1 MSDSILTLSDVS
13 KTFRDFWGRPTVK
26 AVTSLSCSVRPGEV
40 FGLLGPNG
48 SGKSTTIRMLLGLL
62 KADSGTIEVF
72 GQQPHAPAARQAI
85 GYLPEITYL
94 HPFLTPRET
103 LRYYGRL
110 SGLSGSTLETRIDD
124 LLKLVGLKH
133 AENRYVGAFSKGMT
147 RRVGLAQALLN
158 APRLLILDEPT
169 SGLDP
174 VGTREV
180 KDLILA
186 FKQRGISVLMS
197 SHLLGDVQEC
207 ADRVLILERGI
218 TRAQGDLNALQGSLE
233 AFFLNALTTDNTQP
247 PLEAAGGLAWL
258 GHHQP

>member
-1 MSDSILTLSDVS
+1 MTNETVLSLSDVR
-13 KTFRDFWGRPTVK
+13 KTFRDFWGRPTVE
-26 AVTSLSCSVRPGEV
+26 AVKGVTFEVRAGEV

-62 KADSGTIEVF
+62 KADQGAIQVF
-72 GQQPHAPAARQAI
+72 GQSPDSAAARRAL

-110 SGLSGSTLETRIDD
+110 AGLSATVLEARIED
-124 LLKLVGLKH
+124 LLKLTGLTHAGNRNVGT
-133 AENRYVGAFSKGMT
+133 FSKGMT

-158 APRLLILDEPT
+158 APKLLVLDEPT

-186 FKQRGISVLMS
+186 VRERGISVLMS

-207 ADRVLILERGI
+207 ADRVMILDRGE
-218 TRAQGDLNALQGSLE
+218 TRALGKVQDLKGTLE
-233 AFFLNALTTDNTQP
+233 AFFLHSIDAEAQTP
-247 PLEAAGGLAWL
+247 PLEVAGGLPWL
-258 GHHQP
+258 GK

>member
-1 MSDSILTLSDVS
+1 MTNETVLTLSDVR
-13 KTFRDFWGRPTVK
+13 KTFRDFWGRPTVE
-26 AVTSLSCSVRPGEV
+26 AVKGVTFSVRAGEV

-62 KADSGTIEVF
+62 KADQGSIKVF
-72 GQQPHAPAARQAI
+72 GQSPDTTAARRAI

-110 SGLSGSTLETRIDD
+110 AGLKGDVLEARIED
-124 LLKLVGLKH
+124 LLKLTGLTHAGNRHVGT
-133 AENRYVGAFSKGMT
+133 FSKGMT

-158 APRLLILDEPT
+158 APKLLVLDEPT

-186 FKQRGISVLMS
+186 FRERGISVLMS

-207 ADRVLILERGI
+207 SDRVMILDRGE
-218 TRAQGDLNALQGSLE
+218 TRALGNVQELKGTLE
-233 AFFLNALTTDNTQP
+233 SFFLHSIDAEGRTP
-247 PLEAAGGLAWL
+247 PLEAAGGLPWL
-258 GHHQP
+258 GKE

>member
-1 MSDSILTLSDVS
+1 MSTILELNHVT
-13 KTFRDFWGRPTVK
+13 KTFRDFWGRPTVQ
-26 AVTSLSCSVRPGEV
+26 AVNDLSFAVQAGEV

-62 KADSGTIEVF
+62 KADQGDIRIF
-72 GQQPHAPAARQAI
+72 GHTPETVAARQAV

-110 SGLSGSTLETRIDD
+110 SGLSGNALETRIDD
-124 LLKLVGLKH
+124 LLRLVGLEYAAH
-133 AENRYVGAFSKGMT
+133 RYVKGFSKGMT

-158 APRLLILDEPT
+158 APRLLVLDEPT

-174 VGTREV
+174 IGTREV

-186 FKQRGISVLMS
+186 LRERGISVLMS

-207 ADRVLILERGI
+207 ADRVLILDRGT
-218 TRAQGDLNALQGSLE
+218 TRAQGKVSDLKGTLE
-233 AFFLNALTTDNTQP
+233 SFFLHSVDAENERH
-247 PLEAAGGLAWL
+247 PLDAAGGLKWL
-258 GHHQP
+258 GNAP

>member
-1 MSDSILTLSDVS
+1 MSTPIVEISNLNKV
-13 KTFRDFWGRPTVK
+13 FRDFWGRPTVQ
-26 AVTSLSCSVRPGEV
+26 AVTDLTFNVQPGEV

-62 KADSGTIEVF
+62 KIDSGTIRIF
-72 GQQPHAPAARQAI
+72 GQTPDSIEAHRVI

-110 SGLSGSTLETRIDD
+110 AGIKGSTLESRIDD
-124 LLKLVGLKH
+124 LLQLVGLTH
-133 AENRYVGAFSKGMT
+133 AENRYVGTFSKGMT

-158 APRLLILDEPT
+158 SPKLLVLDEPT

-186 FKQRGISVLMS
+186 LKQRGFSILMS
-197 SHLLGDVQEC
+197 SHLLGDVQAC
-207 ADRVLILERGI
+207 ADNVLILERGI
-218 TRAQGDLNALQGSLE
+218 TRAQGNVHELQGTLE
-233 AFFLNALTTDNTQP
+233 DFFLNALSPEQVTT
-247 PLEAAGGLAWL
+247 PLASTEIFPWL
-258 GHHQP
+258 GQSSC

>member
-1 MSDSILTLSDVS
+1 MNDTILSLSDVS

-26 AVTSLSCSVRPGEV
+26 AVTSLSCSVQRGEV

-62 KADSGTIEVF
+62 KADSGAISVF
-72 GQQPHAPAARQAI
+72 GHTPDSPKARQAI

-110 SGLSGSTLETRIDD
+110 SGIPSATLEGRIDD
-124 LLKLVGLKH
+124 LLNLVGLKH
-133 AENRYVGAFSKGMT
+133 AANRRVGAFSKGMT

-158 APRLLILDEPT
+158 APQLLILDEPT

-186 FKQRGISVLMS
+186 LKQRGIAVLMS
-197 SHLLGDVQEC
+197 SHLLGDVQAC

-218 TRAQGDLNALQGSLE
+218 TRAQGDIHTLKGTLE
-233 AFFLNALTTDNTQP
+233 DFFLKAISTEDQEH
-247 PLEAAGGLAWL
+247 PLDAAGGLAWL
-258 GHHQP
+258 GHQHV